1 MWSATGRSGASL
13 TQPRRLKKSFKKI
26 GFCRFFVR
34 ICSISGYF
42 KNIKKEF
49 QASNSKG
56 KKSKLVFSNWFLAEI
71 EN

>member
-13 TQPRRLKKSFKKI
+13 TQPKRLKNHFKKLD
-26 GFCRFFVR
+26 FVDLL
-34 ICSISGYF
+34 CEFVVSVDT
-42 KNIKKEF
+42 KKIKKEF